1 MKQNIIELL
10 KFITEQGYDNSQ
22 WGICDFEVET
32 DSYFGT
38 LYNINTENFIYVYW
52 KMDDDLASDFL
63 NNNSPDHFLCFES
76 TADEYLYIFN
86 Y

>member
-10 KFITEQGYDNSQ
+10 KFITQEGYDNTK

-32 DSYFGT
+32 KIYFKT
-38 LYNINTENFIYVYW
+38 YFNHTVENFIYVYW
-52 KMDDDLASDFL
+52 ETYERTAE
-63 NNNSPDHFLCFES
+63 HFLCNNDPDYFLSLES
-76 TADEYLYIFN
+76 TADEYLYIFK

>member
-10 KFITEQGYDNSQ
+10 KFITEQGYDNTQ
-22 WGICDFEVET
+22 WGICDFEVDT

-38 LYNINTENFIYVYW
+38 LYNFIIENFIYVYW
-52 KMDDDLASDFL
+52 KTDDESAAK
-63 NNNSPDHFLCFES
+63 FLCNNDPDLFLSLEWE
-76 TADEYLYIFN
+76 ADEYLYIFK

>member
-10 KFITEQGYDNSQ
+10 KFITAQGYDNTK

-32 DSYFGT
+32 DIYFGT
-38 LYNINTENFIYVYW
+38 YSTFTIDNFIFVYW
-52 KMDDDLASDFL
+52 KINDDSAE
-63 NNNSPDHFLCFES
+63 HFLCNNNPDFFLSLES
-76 TADEYLYIFN
+76 TADEYLYIFK